1 MDIQLTGVFRTKRS
15 CRVPNIMRIGLGWS
29 CWPELDTGRV
39 DPRVG
44 SGRVN
49 LRKRREFF
57 NTILQCR
64 SIRRHSVVTCGRSWH
79 YVLEACRR
87 RCNEHS
93 ETHCLSCLGI
103 HWEEVQLQ
111 HSVCQ
116 RCKIAMRSIR
126 QSTTFSSH
134 SMASRRRASCRRA
147 GFSLSQNMLIYCWV
161 GFETMAIES
170 SCRQQAQFDDRGRC
184 SLHHLV
190 KRL

>member
-1 MDIQLTGVFRTKRS
+1 MLLPGEVTATDWLPTCHVISARQWSYPVSALSQSWT
-15 CRVPNIMRIGLGWS
+15 RVGS
-29 CWPELDTGRV
+29 TH
-39 DPRVG
+39 G
-44 SGRVN
+44 SGRVGSN
-49 LRKRREFF
+49 YEKVENFW
-57 NTILQCR
+57 
-64 SIRRHSVVTCGRSWH
+64 RRHSVVTCWRTWH

-103 HWEEVQLQ
+103 YWEEVQLQ

-126 QSTTFSSH
+126 QFTTFSSH
-134 SMASRRRASCRRA
+134 SMASRGRASCCRA
-147 GFSLSQNMLIYCWV
+147 GFSLSQNKLIYCWV
-161 GFETMAIES
+161 GYEIMAIES